1 MRYHT
6 VPVILEHE
14 LREAIFHQ
22 YDVEIDIRS
31 LFGMRSH
38 RLDDILDIVYL
49 NGEAEERYLMDLPKV
64 NCVITYLRD
73 VFGGYDYILVDAN

>member
-1 MRYHT
+1 MRYHA
-6 VPVILEHE
+6 VPVILEYE
-14 LREAIFHQ
+14 LCEAIFLQ

-38 RLDDILDIVYL
+38 RLDDILDIIYL
-49 NGEAEERYLMDLPKV
+49 DDRAEEKYIMDMPKV

-73 VFGGYDYILVDAN
+73 VFGEYDYVLVDAR

>member
-14 LREAIFHQ
+14 LCEAIFLQ

-38 RLDDILDIVYL
+38 RLDDILDIIYL
-49 NGEAEERYLMDLPKV
+49 NGEAEERYYMDLPKV

-73 VFGGYDYILVDAN
+73 AFGGYDYILVDAN